1 MNDYN
6 VAAVVPL
13 DNDMPTVLA
22 PAGSNQTEV
31 FLQDGSQLTIQDIV
45 DDPST
50 YDGCFVEDKAGTPVT
65 SNSSQIVVANDHVYL
80 VNKDKNFHLTPKF
93 DLGRLDLVKRA
104 DELAK
109 RIGEISH
116 VTAAKTI
123 VKTELTVV
131 YGPSGSAKTATMI
144 FDVVKN
150 IASGVIRGEDVI
162 YVNLDDSATGLAEKA
177 KLLEATGVQMIRE
190 FDMDLIHTMTH
201 RGLAKNKIVIIDT
214 VKKIVDPQDKR
225 AVAQMMKILKNFTH
239 AGGSVVL
246 IAHSN
251 KHLGVDGS
259 PVLEG
264 VGDLKNDADCVVQV
278 TRNKDVITLKN
289 EKERSY
295 VERLAI
301 FKTAETK
308 SYKELLN
315 SFRQLSG
322 EEAEKLYDQRRKEV
336 FIEENERL
344 VDSIKSE
351 IGPASAQKTD
361 LVRRVVDDTGLNRKA
376 VIDVLDLL
384 EGELWKV
391 TKGSNGSK
399 NYELINQPMVD
410 VAQQVEL
417 ANEEE
422 PLPDYV

>member
-1 MNDYN
+1 
-6 VAAVVPL
+6 
-13 DNDMPTVLA
+13 
-22 PAGSNQTEV
+22 
-31 FLQDGSQLTIQDIV
+31 
-45 DDPST
+45 
-50 YDGCFVEDKAGTPVT
+50 
-65 SNSSQIVVANDHVYL
+65 
-80 VNKDKNFHLTPKF
+80 
-93 DLGRLDLVKRA
+93 
-104 DELAK
+104 
-109 RIGEISH
+109 
-116 VTAAKTI
+116 
-123 VKTELTVV
+123 
-131 YGPSGSAKTATMI
+131 
-144 FDVVKN
+144 
-150 IASGVIRGEDVI
+150 
-162 YVNLDDSATGLAEKA
+162 
-177 KLLEATGVQMIRE
+177 
-190 FDMDLIHTMTH
+190 
-201 RGLAKNKIVIIDT
+201 
-214 VKKIVDPQDKR
+214 
-225 AVAQMMKILKNFTH
+225 MKILKNFTH

-301 FKTAETK
+301 FKTTETK

-322 EEAEKLYDQRRKEV
+322 EEAEKLYDQRCKEV

-351 IGPASAQKTD
+351 IGPVSSQKTD